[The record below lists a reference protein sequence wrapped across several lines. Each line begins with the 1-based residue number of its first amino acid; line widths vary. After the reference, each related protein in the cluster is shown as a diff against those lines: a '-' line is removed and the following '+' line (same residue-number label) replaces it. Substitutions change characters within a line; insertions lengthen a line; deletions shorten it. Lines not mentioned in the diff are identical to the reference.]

1 MVLLPFHVR
10 AITNS
15 ATRLLHREGGPI
27 FLAYATTNYMLIKH
41 YLPREVRDMIWAQV
55 WDEHTVEE
63 SLVYMRNTINSTCRL
78 CLNTNNLNCPYHLC
92 LPFFVRPELVG
103 SEMATELVESWY
115 NIAATKHHKL
125 LYAWTAK
132 GVQEIICKDAFNIG
146 REPAQFIRKLEISMN
161 VDDFVP
167 PEPGKEGWGDIR
179 SVEHRRELITEP
191 LLKIQNKSGFRFKI
205 EVCHSHIRLNLWK
218 EVFDTFREPVRVM
231 KDEGAIVKATF
242 IYKGGYNRSDD
253 VATYDILDAMTQP
266 EEEWKANAVAFFDA
280 RRRIPDEHRLYR
292 DEDRPNF
299 NPESQAYLTQK
310 ELEDR
315 HESYMDSLNYSGTDD
330 GPPPHDYLREYM
342 ETGTL
347 KHEEGVCQCPDC
359 NTALGDHLRRAR
371 YHYSSD
377 DDDEHGGHIG
387 YIGNTYYHYDDDDEE
402 DEEDDE
408 ESDEGDDNGSDG
420 NAGSDG
426 EEMDDV
432 QGGQQ
437 SDASHQT

>member
-1 MVLLPFHVR
+1 
-10 AITNS
+10 
-15 ATRLLHREGGPI
+15 
-27 FLAYATTNYMLIKH
+27 MLIKH

-78 CLNTNNLNCPYHLC
+78 CLNTKNLNCPYHLC

-167 PEPGKEGWGDIR
+167 PQVPLEPGKEGWGDIR
-179 SVEHRRELITEP
+179 SAEHRRELITEP

-242 IYKGGYNRSDD
+242 IYKGGHNRSDD

-280 RRRIPDEHRLYR
+280 
-292 DEDRPNF
+292 
-299 NPESQAYLTQK
+299 
-310 ELEDR
+310 
-315 HESYMDSLNYSGTDD
+315 
-330 GPPPHDYLREYM
+330 
-342 ETGTL
+342 
-347 KHEEGVCQCPDC
+347 VCF
-359 NTALGDHLRRAR
+359 
-371 YHYSSD
+371 SSPS
-377 DDDEHGGHIG
+377 HF
-387 YIGNTYYHYDDDDEE
+387 
-402 DEEDDE
+402 
-408 ESDEGDDNGSDG
+408 
-420 NAGSDG
+420 
-426 EEMDDV
+426 
-432 QGGQQ
+432 
-437 SDASHQT
+437 ASS